1 MLKTIYHFVVTSDA
15 WEPKFHENFF
25 IGHDAFLFG
34 LLWASGIGL
43 IIACGYYFLCC
54 NDKNSIKLANLPS
67 WCVAGV
73 VAAILTFYV
82 ANWVIIGKSGVND
95 RKSLFYTY
103 SFYNANDNYYN
114 EEVRKNM
121 KNDKIVK
128 ELATTKQKIKT
139 DLDHGN
145 GVRTPFAGTTTILGI
160 LSFVGFSLFVKGAT
174 RNGKHIPIKW
184 PSK

>member
-25 IGHDAFLFG
+25 VEHHAFLYG
-34 LLWASGIGL
+34 LLWALVIGL
-43 IIACGYYFLCC
+43 VIACGYYFLCC

-73 VAAILTFYV
+73 VAAFLSFFV
-82 ANWVIIGKSGVND
+82 SNWIIIGKSGVND

-114 EEVRKNM
+114 EEVKKNM

-139 DLDHGN
+139 GLDQGN
-145 GVRTPFAGTTTILGI
+145 EVRAPYAGTTTVLGV
-160 LSFVGFSLFVKGAT
+160 LFFALFSFCVKGMT
-174 RNGKHIPIKW
+174 RNGKHVPVKW